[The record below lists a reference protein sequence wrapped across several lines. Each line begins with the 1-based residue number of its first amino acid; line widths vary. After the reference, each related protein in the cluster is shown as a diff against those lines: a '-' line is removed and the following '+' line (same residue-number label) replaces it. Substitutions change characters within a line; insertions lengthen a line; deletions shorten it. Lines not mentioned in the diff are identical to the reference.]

1 MAVELPVLPSG
12 SHFTET
18 ETGTGTGLIRQFDWR
33 HRKPNVIITNW
44 GRKVFFRFP
53 KKEIF
58 ACYGIRHQKAWVSK
72 TLENE
77 LFIQLSENFR
87 NKTRE
92 FVVIFLSVCS
102 RVWLSFLLSAAG
114 ENNEGGVQVP
124 RREWILRAQ
133 DLLALPR
140 FISPG
145 E

>member
-18 ETGTGTGLIRQFDWR
+18 GAGTGLIRQFDWR

-44 GRKVFFRFP
+44 GRKVFFSFP
-53 KKEIF
+53 KERDICLLWDQTSKSLSFKDPGKWTFYSI
-58 ACYGIRHQKAWVSK
+58 IRKLQKQ
-72 TLENE
+72 NE
-77 LFIQLSENFR
+77 RVCCDIP
-87 NKTRE
+87 
-92 FVVIFLSVCS
+92 ICVCS

>member
-18 ETGTGTGLIRQFDWR
+18 GDWDRLNKTIWLTSQETQCD
-33 HRKPNVIITNW
+33 HNKPRTES
-44 GRKVFFRFP
+44 FFSFP
-53 KKEIF
+53 KERDICLLWDQTSKSLSFKDPGKWTFYSI
-58 ACYGIRHQKAWVSK
+58 IRKLQKQ
-72 TLENE
+72 NE
-77 LFIQLSENFR
+77 RVCCDIP
-87 NKTRE
+87 
-92 FVVIFLSVCS
+92 ICVCS

-124 RREWILRAQ
+124 RREWILWAQ